1 MQTGSP
7 PRIWVAR
14 SPERRRRRGAFVVGT
29 ILVASALGVSHGISA
44 GEPARAPLLVGGVV
58 DAELYGGA
66 AIGAQARF
74 AAVNAA
80 GGVHGRPIEDLGVT
94 DDHRS
99 PEEHAEALRRLLGDA
114 GDGEGV
120 GGAAVDAVVPLVSG
134 AFAGVPELERARIP
148 AFGWGIS
155 GALCGSTWVF
165 AITGCLTPLLP
176 RRVPGIWGVAIDRL
190 LRARHATSDAAAV
203 VADDGGADRA
213 VEEVSAVARA
223 AGMRVVYARAAL
235 ARAGSANADVAAI
248 ARAVLASDD
257 GKPPAVV
264 FTVSGFANVAALQ
277 SMLRAQGY
285 TGITTNLVQYAPL
298 LAGPAAGADVLTQF
312 ATPESAPQNPAMRR
326 VVDEI
331 AAVTSDPITP
341 AMLAGWFAADFFV
354 EAATRAGPGATA
366 ADIRRVARRSTYR
379 VPKTIGPTR
388 FPDAFTTATSCGQLV
403 SGDGTGYTVSV
414 PFGCSPTV
422 ALPSS
427 NRSKR

>member
-1 MQTGSP
+1 MPTGSP

-14 SPERRRRRGAFVVGT
+14 SPERRRRRGALVVGT
-29 ILVASALGVSHGISA
+29 ILAASALGVSQGISA
-44 GEPARAPLLVGGVV
+44 GAPAPAPLRVGGVV

-80 GGVHGRPIEDLGVT
+80 GGVHGRSIDLLGVT
-94 DDHRS
+94 DDHHS
-99 PEEHAEALRRLLGDA
+99 PEEHAVALRHLLGDA
-114 GDGEGV
+114 GDGE
-120 GGAAVDAVVPLVSG
+120 AVDAIVPLVSG
-134 AFAGVPELERARIP
+134 AFAGVPELERAGIP

-155 GALCGSTWVF
+155 GAFCGSSWVF

-190 LRARHATSDAAAV
+190 LRVRHATSDAAAV

-235 ARAGSANADVAAI
+235 ARAGSGGADVAAI
-248 ARAVLASDD
+248 ARAVLASDA

-277 SMLRAQGY
+277 STLRAQGY

-298 LAGPAAGADVLTQF
+298 LAGPAAGAEVLTQF
-312 ATPESAPQNPAMRR
+312 ATPESAPQNPAMQRI
-326 VVDEI
+326 VDEI
-331 AAVTSDPITP
+331 AAATSDPITP

-354 EAATRAGPGATA
+354 KAAARAGAGATA
-366 ADIRRVARRSTYR
+366 ADIERAARRATYR
-379 VPKTIGPTR
+379 VPRTIGPTR

-403 SGDGTGYTVSV
+403 SGDGTGYTVAV
-414 PFGCSPTV
+414 PFGCSPAVT
-422 ALPSS
+422 LSS
-427 NRSKR
+427 K

>member
-1 MQTGSP
+1 ML
-7 PRIWVAR
+7 
-14 SPERRRRRGAFVVGT
+14 VVGALLAVT
-29 ILVASALGVSHGISA
+29 ALGVAQGISVGA
-44 GEPARAPLLVGGVV
+44 PTPAPLRVGGVV

-74 AAVNAA
+74 TAVNAA
-80 GGVHGRPIEDLGVT
+80 GGVHGRPIEVVGVI

-99 PEEHAEALRRLLGDA
+99 PEEHAAALRHLLGDRVDGEG
-114 GDGEGV
+114 GDGE
-120 GGAAVDAVVPLVSG
+120 AVDAVVPLVSG
-134 AFAGVPELERARIP
+134 AFAGVPELERAGIP

-155 GALCGSTWVF
+155 GAFCGSTWVF

-213 VEEVSAVARA
+213 VREVDAVARA
-223 AGMRVVYARAAL
+223 AGMRVVYARAVL
-235 ARAGSANADVAAI
+235 SNDGPTGSDLDAI
-248 ARAVLASDD
+248 ARAVLAADD

-277 SMLRAQGY
+277 STLRRQGY

-298 LAGPAAGADVLTQF
+298 LAGPAAGAVVLTQF
-312 ATPESAPQNPAMRR
+312 ATPESAPRNPAMRR
-326 VVDEI
+326 IVDEM

-354 EAATRAGPGATA
+354 KAATRAGAGATA

-403 SGDGTGYTVSV
+403 SGGGTGYTVAV
-414 PFGCSPTV
+414 PFGCSPSV
-422 ALPSS
+422 ALSPRILSS
-427 NRSKR
+427 K